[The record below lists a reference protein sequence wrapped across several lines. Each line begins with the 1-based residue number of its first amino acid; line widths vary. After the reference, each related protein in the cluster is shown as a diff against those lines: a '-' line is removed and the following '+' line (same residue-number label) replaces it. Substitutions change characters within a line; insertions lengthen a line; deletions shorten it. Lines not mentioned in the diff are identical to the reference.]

1 MNTGRFTTA
10 YARMLAQLA
19 SGMTGYTVEFS
30 AAVSTAAVYVAKK
43 HVIVNAQWVG
53 MPADAFIGI
62 LLHEVNGHG
71 KRTAVD
77 LFASCRGQ
85 GHKSMVNIVEDI
97 RIELGVHSDWPG
109 AKRLLAA
116 TLDYV
121 LGQLPARMS
130 AENRESKAQI
140 VAMSA
145 LYWGRRNVLGNPRA
159 EDFAQQAKDAF
170 LAHPQL
176 GRVKWAEL
184 ERLVRSIAMLPRGLD
199 GSLAVIPI
207 ADALLALAA
216 DDDGDADGKAEG
228 RGNADPGDV
237 TASERDNEGKA
248 DANGDAENDEDPDGN
263 GKTDATGAD
272 GETGG
277 NTDGESD
284 GKGRAGADTD
294 ADADGKSDGKSDGKG
309 KAAANGDAEA
319 DGDASGNTGADG
331 ETGGNTD
338 GESDGKGRAGAD
350 TDADADGKS
359 DGKSDGKGK
368 AAANGDAEA
377 DGDASGN
384 PGGKGK
390 GNGSSADDETIE
402 GADLGELL
410 ARALGQIRLSPT
422 ERISTQRLESL
433 ASNESALMP
442 FQDHWKHSDVSE
454 HSAFVPMVASALEPL
469 SELFND
475 MTYRSKGSYSSIGTS
490 LNVERA
496 AKAGVHNYEV
506 FEKLTYG
513 EGLDTCLGLL
523 IDHSGSMFSPIASG
537 IGSSVLRSMAAT
549 SCVAAGI
556 INLCDEFDVPRAV
569 VGFADDGHLVL
580 GFDEP
585 LKRDT
590 PLGAS
595 LGSTELL
602 AGLAGI
608 LPMLV
613 TRPESKKILVI
624 ITDGD
629 TSDPDGA
636 QEALSARFLATLGIQ
651 VLYFQMGCN
660 TRLGV
665 HLEQTGHCVA
675 RADTLSELCSRIPLA
690 IAKAINGT
698 TYMDQ

>member
-1 MNTGRFTTA
+1 MNTGRLTTA

-43 HVIVNAQWVG
+43 HVVVNVQWVG

-116 TLDYV
+116 TMDYI
-121 LGQLPARMS
+121 LGQLPERMS
-130 AENRESKAQI
+130 HENLESRAQI

-159 EDFAQQAKDAF
+159 EDFAKQAKDAF

-216 DDDGDADGKAEG
+216 DEDGDADGKAEG
-228 RGNADPGDV
+228 RGNADPDDE
-237 TASERDNEGKA
+237 TACEPDSEADNKGKA
-248 DANGDAENDEDPDGN
+248 DADGDAEMDDDPDGN
-263 GKTDATGAD
+263 GKTDATDAD

-277 NTDGESD
+277 
-284 GKGRAGADTD
+284 
-294 ADADGKSDGKSDGKG
+294 DADGGPDGKG
-309 KAAANGDAEA
+309 KAGADIDADSKSDGKAKADANGDDEA
-319 DGDASGNTGADG
+319 DGDAGSKG
-331 ETGGNTD
+331 
-338 GESDGKGRAGAD
+338 SGKGSR
-350 TDADADGKS
+350 
-359 DGKSDGKGK
+359 
-368 AAANGDAEA
+368 
-377 DGDASGN
+377 
-384 PGGKGK
+384 
-390 GNGSSADDETIE
+390 ADDETIE
-402 GADLGELL
+402 CADLGELL
-410 ARALGQIRLSPT
+410 ARALGQIRLSKT

-523 IDHSGSMFSPIASG
+523 IDHSGSMFTPIASG

-569 VGFADDGHLVL
+569 VGFADNGHLVL

-608 LPMLV
+608 MPMLV

-636 QEALSARFLATLGIQ
+636 QEALSARFLGTLGIQ

-675 RADTLSELCSRIPLA
+675 RADSLSELCSRIPLA
-690 IAKAINGT
+690 IAKAINST
-698 TYMDQ
+698 THMDQ

>member
-43 HVIVNAQWVG
+43 LVIVNAQWVG

-263 GKTDATGAD
+263 GNTDA
-272 GETGG
+272 
-277 NTDGESD
+277 
-284 GKGRAGADTD
+284 
-294 ADADGKSDGKSDGKG
+294 
-309 KAAANGDAEA
+309 
-319 DGDASGNTGADG
+319 TGADG

-384 PGGKGK
+384 PGGKGS

-433 ASNESALMP
+433 ASNDSALMP
-442 FQDHWKHSDVSE
+442 FQDHWKRSDVSE

>member
-1 MNTGRFTTA
+1 MNTGRLTTA

-30 AAVSTAAVYVAKK
+30 AAVSTAAVYVAKR

-116 TLDYV
+116 TLDYI
-121 LGQLPARMS
+121 LGQLPERMS
-130 AENRESKAQI
+130 HENLESKAQI

-159 EDFAQQAKDAF
+159 EDFAKQAKDAF
-170 LAHPQL
+170 LAHPTL

-184 ERLVRSIAMLPRGLD
+184 ERLVRSIAMLPRGPD

-216 DDDGDADGKAEG
+216 NDDADADGKAEG
-228 RGNADPGDV
+228 RGSDDPDDETVCESHSEAD
-237 TASERDNEGKA
+237 NKGKA
-248 DANGDAENDEDPDGN
+248 DADGDAEMDDEPDGN
-263 GKTDATGAD
+263 GKTDATDAD

-277 NTDGESD
+277 DTDDGPD
-284 GKGRAGADTD
+284 GKGSAAADTGADGN
-294 ADADGKSDGKSDGKG
+294 ADGKSDGKD
-309 KAAANGDAEA
+309 KAAANGD
-319 DGDASGNTGADG
+319 T
-331 ETGGNTD
+331 
-338 GESDGKGRAGAD
+338 
-350 TDADADGKS
+350 
-359 DGKSDGKGK
+359 
-368 AAANGDAEA
+368 
-377 DGDASGN
+377 
-384 PGGKGK
+384 GGKGS

-410 ARALGQIRLSPT
+410 ARTLGQIRLSKT

-433 ASNESALMP
+433 ASNATALMP
-442 FQDHWKHSDVSE
+442 FQNHWKHSDVSE

-523 IDHSGSMFSPIASG
+523 IDHSGSMFTPIASG

-585 LKRDT
+585 LKQDT

-636 QEALSARFLATLGIQ
+636 QEALSARFLGTLGIQ

-675 RADTLSELCSRIPLA
+675 RADSLSELCSRMPLA

-698 TYMDQ
+698 THIEQ